1 MSATAT
7 YQVNGMTCGHC
18 VHAVQQELSAI
29 DGVTEVA
36 VDLHP
41 GAASTV
47 QVTSAAPLSDEAVA
61 AAIDEAGYELA

>member
-1 MSATAT
+1 MSETAT

-18 VHAVQQELSAI
+18 VHAVQQELSGI
-29 DGVTEVA
+29 EGVTDVT

-41 GAASTV
+41 GAVSTV
-47 QVTSAAPLSDEAVA
+47 QVTSAGPLSDEAVA